1 MAPLSRAIPW
11 SAPWSAAARRS
22 RRRSASTR
30 LGGLERLE
38 AKTPLTV
45 EASLSGGLLTLNYLY
60 PTDAAVLAFVS
71 DGTFAVTGDVS
82 GATSGSSA
90 EVTQIFVM
98 NLGNLEGI
106 PFEYDSTQFTITGS
120 ASVAAGL
127 IVGDFSGAN
136 GGIQTVTLSVPGFST
151 NGGDFS
157 VVGGTLTIAG
167 QIDTSGASGL
177 AGGGTAGDVTIMAL
191 AGGISLPSAIIATG
205 GDGSAGGGSGGGVA
219 LVASGAIAVDGAI
232 EASGGSGGTAGGN
245 GGAVKITAGTSVV
258 VSGAIETY
266 GTGGGT
272 VGGSGG
278 AVTITAGTSAA
289 VGGDIE
295 TYGGSGGTAGGSGGA
310 VTITAGE
317 AISTE
322 AINAAAGGRYA
333 TAGVVTIDQ
342 DDPGVTTSA
351 RASSTIRAAAR
362 PSGRVAV
369 GRIAGGDVSIKAAEG
384 VIYLVGDMIINGEG
398 AFDGPVE
405 LGLPVRVDSSFEAG
419 GVTFTSTVDGRHP
432 LVVAA
437 GTGAVSFQG
446 AVGATRPLAG
456 LRLESAGS
464 VTAAAQVHLAGG
476 VAGALRHGIEIAPT
490 ARNVNLAQGGSIRG
504 FRSGQAIHAP
514 GGSEGSTISGFRIAN
529 SGRPFVGYSAAGG
542 TTIGT
547 NQVVS
552 PVVRPATA
560 RITTPAGRTND
571 STPTL
576 VGTARS
582 GDLVTLYADA
592 TPVGST
598 VAVNGRWSITSGVV
612 ADGRRSFAVRAVR
625 PTGVAAGFSRP
636 VILSITSANLQPS
649 DRRS

>member
-11 SAPWSAAARRS
+11 SAPWSAVARRS

-191 AGGISLPSAIIATG
+191 SGGISLPSAIIATG

-272 VGGSGG
+272 V
-278 AVTITAGTSAA
+278 
-289 VGGDIE
+289 
-295 TYGGSGGTAGGSGGA
+295 GGSGGA

-612 ADGRRSFAVRAVR
+612 ADGRRSLAVRAVR